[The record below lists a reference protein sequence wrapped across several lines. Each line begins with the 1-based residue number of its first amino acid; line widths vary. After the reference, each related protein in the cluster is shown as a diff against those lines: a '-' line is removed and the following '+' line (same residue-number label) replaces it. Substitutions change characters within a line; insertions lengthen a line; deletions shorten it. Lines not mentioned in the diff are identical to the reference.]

1 MEESQKLNWKE
12 AFLKSPGPKTWKEA
26 FALYMKGV
34 AMGGADIIPGVSGG
48 TIALIV
54 GIYEKLLQA
63 IQSIDAKF
71 IRKLLSFNIKEAKN
85 KAKIGCN
92 F

>member
-48 TIALIV
+48 LSHSSLEFMKNFCRLYNLSMQSLFVNYYLLI
-54 GIYEKLLQA
+54 
-63 IQSIDAKF
+63 
-71 IRKLLSFNIKEAKN
+71 
-85 KAKIGCN
+85 
-92 F
+92 